1 MATVTNSLDRSPALP
16 VAGSGNPKNGG
27 NGAGG
32 ALQAGLHS
40 RPGSSTGISIGLCAI
55 AMSFA
60 ALSSALI
67 VRKGSGD
74 WKHLAIPSL
83 LYFNTA
89 VLAVS
94 SLTLE
99 IARRRI
105 EAFMRTAGTAAG
117 HPRLWLEGTLAL
129 GLAFL
134 AGQLVAWRQ
143 LAASGFYVATN
154 PSSSFF
160 YVLTAGHALHLFGGL
175 FGFALVLHRLSGPAP
190 TLRKSTLDAA
200 AYYWHFMGV
209 LWIYLLLLLRLQ
221 L

>member
-1 MATVTNSLDRSPALP
+1 MGPVTNSVDRPPANT
-16 VAGSGNPKNGG
+16 VRSSGNPSNG
-27 NGAGG
+27 NGSGEAV
-32 ALQAGLHS
+32 QVELHP
-40 RPGSSTGISIGLCAI
+40 RAASSTGISVGLCAI

-74 WKHLAIPSL
+74 WRHIAIPGL

-89 VLAVS
+89 LLAVS

-99 IARRRI
+99 IGRRRVA
-105 EAFMRTAGTAAG
+105 AFMRTAGTAAG
-117 HPRLWLEGTLAL
+117 HPGLWLEGTLFL
-129 GLAFL
+129 GLAFV

-143 LAASGFYVATN
+143 LAQSGFYVATN

-175 FGFALVLHRLSGPAP
+175 FGLVLVLHRLSGPGP

-209 LWIYLLLLLRLQ
+209 LWVYLLLLLRFQ

>member
-1 MATVTNSLDRSPALP
+1 MAPVTNSLDRSPAVP
-16 VAGSGNPKNGG
+16 VAGSGNGNSLDRNGG
-27 NGAGG
+27 AAAV
-32 ALQAGLHS
+32 ALYPRRA
-40 RPGSSTGISIGLCAI
+40 PSTGITIGVCAI

-74 WKHLAIPSL
+74 WKHFAIPGL

-89 VLAVS
+89 ILALS

-99 IARRRI
+99 IGRRRI
-105 EAFMRTAGTAAG
+105 AAFMRTAGTAGG
-117 HPRLWLEGTLAL
+117 HPRLWVEGTVGL

-134 AGQLVAWRQ
+134 VGQLIAWRQ

-175 FGFALVLHRLSGPAP
+175 FGLLLVLHRLSGRVP
-190 TLRKSTLDAA
+190 TLRKSTIDAA

-209 LWIYLLLLLRLQ
+209 LWVYLLLLLQFQ

>member
-1 MATVTNSLDRSPALP
+1 VNPLANALDRSSA
-16 VAGSGNPKNGG
+16 VTVIGSGTGRNG
-27 NGAGG
+27 NDGAGLV
-32 ALQAGLHS
+32 AFHS
-40 RPGSSTGISIGLCAI
+40 RPAASTGVSIGLCAI

-74 WKHLAIPSL
+74 WRHIALPSL
-83 LYFNTA
+83 LYLNTA
-89 VLAVS
+89 ILAIS

-99 IARRRI
+99 IGRRRI
-105 EAFMRTAGTAAG
+105 AAYMRTAGTVG
-117 HPRLWLEGTLAL
+117 RNPRLWLEGTLAL

-134 AGQLVAWRQ
+134 GGQLIAWRQ
-143 LAASGFYVATN
+143 LAGSGFYIATN

-175 FGFALVLHRLSGPAP
+175 FALVLVLHRSSGPVP

-209 LWIYLLLLLRLQ
+209 LWVYLLLLLRFQ